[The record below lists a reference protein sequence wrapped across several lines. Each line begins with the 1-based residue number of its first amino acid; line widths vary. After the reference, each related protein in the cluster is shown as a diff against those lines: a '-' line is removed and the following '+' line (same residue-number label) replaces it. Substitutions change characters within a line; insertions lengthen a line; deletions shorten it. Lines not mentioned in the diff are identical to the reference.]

1 MVEAG
6 LPGYDF
12 VLYNGILGPK
22 GMSPEL
28 VKKISQMFV
37 NAVNSP
43 DMKQI
48 FSNLGAD
55 VITNSPAEFTHL
67 MSEESLKMAKAV
79 KISGAQID

>member
-1 MVEAG
+1 

-12 VLYNGILGPK
+12 VLYNGVLGPK

-28 VKKISQMFV
+28 IKKVNQIFV
-37 NAVNSP
+37 NAVNTP

-48 FSNLGAD
+48 FHNLGAD
-55 VITNSPAEFTHL
+55 TVTNSPSEFASQ
-67 MSEESLKMAKAV
+67 MAEESIKMAKAV